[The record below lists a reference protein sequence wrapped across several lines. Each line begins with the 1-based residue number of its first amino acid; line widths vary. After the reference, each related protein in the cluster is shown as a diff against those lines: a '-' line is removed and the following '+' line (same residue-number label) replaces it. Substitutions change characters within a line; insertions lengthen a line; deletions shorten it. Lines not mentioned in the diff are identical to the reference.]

1 VRLTFTKRDG
11 KTDDLTIVRSDGSR
25 ERIAAPKQGILPH
38 DMIHYAVE
46 CALPV
51 PGFLSM
57 IAAGHP
63 IAFAAMESEPTV
75 EAVERLV
82 ETMQAEMWS
91 GRASTTDLVTLYEQ
105 TCAARGHGSVP
116 VTEADIAAIRTGI
129 DALTVQWTALRTNAS
144 LTLYFLPRPLAAG

>member
-1 VRLTFTKRDG
+1 MRLTFTKRDG
-11 KTDDLTIVRSDGSR
+11 KTDDLTIMRSDGSS

-38 DMIHYAVE
+38 DMIHYVVE

-63 IAFAAMESEPTV
+63 IAFAAMESQPAV

-91 GRASTTDLVTLYEQ
+91 GRASAADLVTLYEQ
-105 TCAARGHGSVP
+105 TCAARGHKPIP
-116 VTEADIAAIRTGI
+116 VTEADIATIRTGI
-129 DALTVQWTALRTNAS
+129 DAITAQWTALRTNAS
-144 LTLYFLPRPLAAG
+144 LTLDFAPRPLAAG

>member
-1 VRLTFTKRDG
+1 MRLTFTKRNG
-11 KTDDLTIVRSDGSR
+11 KTDDLTIMRSDGSS

-63 IAFAAMESEPTV
+63 IAFAPMESEPAV

-91 GRASTTDLVTLYEQ
+91 GRASMADVIALYAQ

-116 VTEADIAAIRTGI
+116 VTEADIATIRAEI
-129 DALTVQWTALRTNAS
+129 DALTAQWTALRANAS
-144 LTLYFLPRPLAAG
+144 LTLDFAPRPFTTR